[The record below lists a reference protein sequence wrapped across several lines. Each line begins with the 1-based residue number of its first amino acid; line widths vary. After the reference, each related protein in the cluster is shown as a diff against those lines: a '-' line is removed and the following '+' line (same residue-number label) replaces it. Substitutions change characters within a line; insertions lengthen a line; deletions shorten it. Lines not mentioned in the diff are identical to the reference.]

1 MHSIWDSPICY
12 QNLMNSAKVTM
23 KVQSLPVHFER
34 LSNLKVIASLRGACY
49 SLGVIPAG
57 FKPI

>member
-1 MHSIWDSPICY
+1 
-12 QNLMNSAKVTM
+12 MNSAKVTM

>member
-1 MHSIWDSPICY
+1 MG
-12 QNLMNSAKVTM
+12 
-23 KVQSLPVHFER
+23 QSYLLPKPYEVSESDYESTALPVHFER
-34 LSNLKVIASLRGACY
+34 LSNLKVIASLRWACY